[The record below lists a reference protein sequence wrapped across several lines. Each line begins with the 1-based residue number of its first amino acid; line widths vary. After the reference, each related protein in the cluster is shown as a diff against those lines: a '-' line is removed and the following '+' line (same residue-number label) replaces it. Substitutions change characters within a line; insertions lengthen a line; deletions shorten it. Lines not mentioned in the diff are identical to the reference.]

1 MKDSNKIMNIVY
13 SVFYQIVCVPILG
26 ALTFFILD
34 AFGILSGEYFFYDA
48 FKVLI
53 VVVVLCANIVAVLGM
68 TYLMMRNIKKI
79 MPLYHMIIGLLAVFC
94 IFWIKLY
101 YGYILVLACSGK
113 NPGFSCSSVLRY
125 NNAITFIFVLEMC
138 YFVFFM
144 ANIELIRRNKIVLP
158 KKKEVKEEK
167 KEETVVETKKEE
179 PKKEEKEEVK
189 ETNEEPKEEKTKARK
204 PRTKKG
210 AKK

>member
-26 ALTFFILD
+26 ALTFFVLD
-34 AFGILSGEYFFYDA
+34 AFGILSGEYFFHDA

-53 VVVVLCANIVAVLGM
+53 VLVVLCANIVAVLGM
-68 TYLMMRNIKKI
+68 TYLMMRHIKKI
-79 MPLYHMIIGLLAVFC
+79 MSIYHMIIGLLAVFC
-94 IFWIKLY
+94 VFWIKIY

-125 NNAITFIFVLEMC
+125 NNAITFIFVLEIC

-144 ANIELIRRNKIVLP
+144 ANIELIKRNKVVLP
-158 KKKEVKEEK
+158 KRKEI
-167 KEETVVETKKEE
+167 KEE
-179 PKKEEKEEVK
+179 PKEEKEEVK
-189 ETNEEPKEEKTKARK
+189 ETKEVKEEKPKKEEKVSEPKTRK

-210 AKK
+210 AK